1 MRSSLRIKNILVTA
15 FVLETLCVTYAQHL
29 PPIAGITSILYT
41 VAGIVIAYCLLWMPD
56 NIQQRS
62 KIISSKPLNRYRW
75 LFLAI
80 GLLVMCKF
88 VMQWIE
94 DDPLNYHDADMLPI
108 IKIMCERFLSG
119 AWSHVYD
126 PIPEIWNGTRPIY
139 LPAMWL
145 PFNFPVWLH
154 IDVRWLTVT
163 LLLIVLGI
171 FLWKINPVRKKAWL
185 VFLCAFLLFL
195 WLFTDEKPGLVP
207 NTEEGVII
215 FYYVLLTVALM
226 DRRIWLIGIC
236 ASLCVLSR
244 YALIGWLPAMLIYFV
259 YNKEW
264 KNLWRF
270 VIAGISCFVVLL
282 LLPFGWGIFSSLITL
297 PGSYIDFTRRVWND
311 APHVF
316 TESLGWAK
324 FFGPQRIA
332 TLHYLLLSLS
342 FLVPVLCMIAGLRL
356 YKKYKFPV
364 QNLALAVLKITMVI
378 FYSLVDVTYLYLF
391 YTSSF
396 VSLIAVSYFLT
407 NDTTDNLPQEVKH
420 L

>member
-1 MRSSLRIKNILVTA
+1 
-15 FVLETLCVTYAQHL
+15 
-29 PPIAGITSILYT
+29 
-41 VAGIVIAYCLLWMPD
+41 
-56 NIQQRS
+56 
-62 KIISSKPLNRYRW
+62 
-75 LFLAI
+75 
-80 GLLVMCKF
+80 
-88 VMQWIE
+88 
-94 DDPLNYHDADMLPI
+94 
-108 IKIMCERFLSG
+108 
-119 AWSHVYD
+119 
-126 PIPEIWNGTRPIY
+126 
-139 LPAMWL
+139 
-145 PFNFPVWLH
+145 
-154 IDVRWLTVT
+154 
-163 LLLIVLGI
+163 
-171 FLWKINPVRKKAWL
+171 
-185 VFLCAFLLFL
+185 
-195 WLFTDEKPGLVP
+195 
-207 NTEEGVII
+207 
-215 FYYVLLTVALM
+215 M

-378 FYSLVDVTYLYLF
+378 FYSLVDVPYLYLF